1 MPEEQ
6 TRTWTVDLSRHSQN
20 KHAQFCDPFVPE
32 VIVFVIEPRPTP
44 HEGGRMSPGNQV
56 SHGEADHDTAELL
69 KDCCSNHVLSH
80 VELLELQFDHSGA
93 MRSDLRRPG
102 VCLRH
107 PGGALGLAMG
117 SR

>member
-1 MPEEQ
+1 MRVEECPPEIKFRTGRQ
-6 TRTWTVDLSRHSQN
+6 ITRR
-20 KHAQFCDPFVPE
+20 
-32 VIVFVIEPRPTP
+32 
-44 HEGGRMSPGNQV
+44 
-56 SHGEADHDTAELL
+56 AELL

-107 PGGALGLAMG
+107 PGDTLGLAMG